1 MLFADELLDLGIQN
15 LLKRFG
21 VIDGSLRS
29 LVCARLGGEDGGRD
43 DNRSPSSSS
52 SIGLEDGGT
61 WEGYILNDSNVSPCS
76 SKRLQA

>member
-1 MLFADELLDLGIQN
+1 MLLADELLDLGVQN

-43 DNRSPSSSS
+43 DSRSPSSSS
-52 SIGLEDGGT
+52 SVGIEDGGAC
-61 WEGYILNDSNVSPCS
+61 EEYMLSDSNVSP
-76 SKRLQA
+76 RN

>member
-1 MLFADELLDLGIQN
+1 MLFADELLDLGVQN

-43 DNRSPSSSS
+43 DSCSPSSSS
-52 SIGLEDGGT
+52 SVGMEDGGT
-61 WEGYILNDSNVSPCS
+61 WEEYILSDSNVSLCN
-76 SKRLQA
+76 